1 MAVFSAIA
9 ARKARKQQLAAK
21 DDLNAALA
29 DRQQIINPYQNVS
42 DLSGM
47 LSNPFAN
54 LQVATG
60 AAEMQ
65 AEQADMSLAQT

>member
-29 DRQQIINPYQNVS
+29 DRQQILEVFICFF
-42 DLSGM
+42 LSL
-47 LSNPFAN
+47 LSSRI
-54 LQVATG
+54 LTRKVAEV
-60 AAEMQ
+60 AY
-65 AEQADMSLAQT
+65 